1 MKKVLCEIQGVSPL
15 LMHAYPL
22 QPVEGLEKMSA
33 AEQAEAS
40 AYRDPES
47 KGLYLPGVNVQ
58 RSLVAA
64 ATFSKGKGRASLQKT
79 VAASVFVAPERIDL
93 GVKDYVID
101 SRPVVIASTRGRI
114 VRHRPRLDTW
124 ACEFKIE
131 FDELLVT
138 EAQLRRVVDDAGR
151 LVGLLDFRP
160 ACKGPFGRFMI
171 TRWNGNGK

>member
-1 MKKVLCEIQGVSPL
+1 MKKVSCGIQGVSAL

-22 QPVEGLEKMSA
+22 QPIEGLEKLSA

-47 KGLYLPGVNVQ
+47 KNLYLPGVNIQ

-79 VAASVFVAPERIDL
+79 VAASVFVSPERVDL
-93 GVKDYVID
+93 GTREYAID

-114 VRHRPRLDTW
+114 VRHRPRLEAW
-124 ACEFKIE
+124 GCEFEIE

-160 ACKGPFGRFMI
+160 ACKGPFGRFMV